1 MNKKEII
8 NKIYKDQQNQFIK
21 IKLNSK
27 IFIKKIKKKEQTT
40 DILNTAPSIRPNTVM
55 GNAIRQN
62 CEIKKNIPSDIG

>member
-55 GNAIRQN
+55 GIAIRQN

>member
-62 CEIKKNIPSDIG
+62 YEIKKNIPSDIG

>member
-27 IFIKKIKKKEQTT
+27 IFIKKKKKKEQTT

-62 CEIKKNIPSDIG
+62 YEIKKNIPSDIG